1 MASNSSP
8 QISGGVYEYF
18 LTRSDYSKR
27 TDAGAGCGA
36 ARTAEDQHIAHTPP
50 KRPRFVYLRTAS
62 QSRVALN
69 AVLANCR
76 DTNHVQLPLANAFGT
91 VPAHGYLSSAPFLT
105 PVDGQAQSTGAPVTG
120 ETVCVLPARGLAQR
134 CTATSNSSG
143 LGAGPDE
150 HGRGGPR
157 PREMCATPLAR
168 VAPRAAQIAAQRRLS
183 DACLLVRCIS
193 VG

>member
-1 MASNSSP
+1 MARLGERHRATLNATSRD
-8 QISGGVYEYF
+8 V
-18 LTRSDYSKR
+18 
-27 TDAGAGCGA
+27 
-36 ARTAEDQHIAHTPP
+36 
-50 KRPRFVYLRTAS
+50 RPALGQFRGPSFYLLFVYLRTAS

-157 PREMCATPLAR
+157 PRATCATPLAR
-168 VAPRAAQIAAQRRLS
+168 VAPRAAHIAA
-183 DACLLVRCIS
+183 
-193 VG
+193 

>member
-8 QISGGVYEYF
+8 ADIRRCNEYF

-62 QSRVALN
+62 QDRVALN

-120 ETVCVLPARGLAQR
+120 GTVCVLPARGWP
-134 CTATSNSSG
+134 G
-143 LGAGPDE
+143 GAPPRQTLVGS
-150 HGRGGPR
+150 GRGPTSTA
-157 PREMCATPLAR
+157 E
-168 VAPRAAQIAAQRRLS
+168 VA
-183 DACLLVRCIS
+183 
-193 VG
+193 

>member
-8 QISGGVYEYF
+8 QISGGVNEYF

-62 QSRVALN
+62 QNRVALN

-76 DTNHVQLPLANAFGT
+76 DTDHVQLPLANAFGT
-91 VPAHGYLSSAPFLT
+91 VPAHVYRSSAPFLT

-120 ETVCVLPARGLAQR
+120 GTVCVLPARGLAQR
-134 CTATSNSSG
+134 CTATSTLVGS
-143 LGAGPDE
+143 
-150 HGRGGPR
+150 GRGPTSTAEVARGRARCAQPPWLGSRRVQLISPR
-157 PREMCATPLAR
+157 SVASATP
-168 VAPRAAQIAAQRRLS
+168 VYW
-183 DACLLVRCIS
+183 
-193 VG
+193 

>member
-8 QISGGVYEYF
+8 QISGGVNEYF

-76 DTNHVQLPLANAFGT
+76 DTDHVQLPLANAFGT
-91 VPAHGYLSSAPFLT
+91 VPAHVYRSSAPFLT

-120 ETVCVLPARGLAQR
+120 GAVCVLPARGLAQR
-134 CTATSNSSG
+134 CTATSNPSG

-157 PREMCATPLAR
+157 PREMCATPWLGSRR
-168 VAPRAAQIAAQRRLS
+168 VQLISPR
-183 DACLLVRCIS
+183 S
-193 VG
+193 VASATPVYW

>member
-8 QISGGVYEYF
+8 QISGGVNEYF

-36 ARTAEDQHIAHTPP
+36 ARTAEDQHIAHNPP

-76 DTNHVQLPLANAFGT
+76 DTDHVQLPLANAFGT
-91 VPAHGYLSSAPFLT
+91 VLLCAYAA
-105 PVDGQAQSTGAPVTG
+105 VDERRDAECSIQRSRR
-120 ETVCVLPARGLAQR
+120 ELWLCV
-134 CTATSNSSG
+134 
-143 LGAGPDE
+143 
-150 HGRGGPR
+150 
-157 PREMCATPLAR
+157 R
-168 VAPRAAQIAAQRRLS
+168 VL
-183 DACLLVRCIS
+183 
-193 VG
+193 